1 MFAPP
6 ESLLTGHSF
15 LASIRAAL
23 AIDDAGIDSA
33 PSSPVHSRPT
43 TPPLSPL
50 TPIDSDG
57 STHSVDVSRWP
68 SIPQISPLDDPVP
81 LPEIPSESDWSDASS
96 NFCTDSVSESDYGD
110 PTTDAEST
118 SLPATANK
126 KKRKRNPNTGA
137 RDKAARKARRKAN
150 HQQEAELQ
158 GPTSLRQPNF
168 RVVPSPITT
177 DLSSTSAPVQST
189 GFAGQ
194 HLDSLKEKHIW
205 RLSELDA
212 LGAEVIPWDGWCVSA
227 PLVYVIPH

>member
-15 LASIRAAL
+15 VASIRAAL
-23 AIDDAGIDSA
+23 AIDDAGINSA

-68 SIPQISPLDDPVP
+68 SIPRSSPLDDLVP

-96 NFCTDSVSESDYGD
+96 DFSTDGESEYGD

-150 HQQEAELQ
+150 HQQEAELR
-158 GPTSLRQPNF
+158 GPTSLRQPTF

-177 DLSSTSAPVQST
+177 ELPSTSAPVQST

-194 HLDSLKEKHIW
+194 HLGSLKEKHIW

-212 LGAEVIPWDGWCVSA
+212 LGAEVIPWDGWCVSPP
-227 PLVYVIPH
+227 PLVCVTPH